1 MKTVNLILIL
11 LCSTLGMQAQNDTI
25 FQTVSE
31 RLHTF
36 QYSAPVEKIYVHQDR
51 TQYAAGETIWFKVYQ
66 SSSGLYPV
74 HSGIVYVDLI
84 DGLNRPVATTKWKL
98 TDGLAAGHID
108 LPDDVTTGFYQ
119 LRAYTLWMQN
129 FDSSGFFTRELT
141 ISARVA
147 DPYALTTDFVVKE
160 KVISASLHFDRPVT
174 VPLKYSLKIGDG
186 FTRSYAFQVDDDNE
200 ANLDIVLPNKDFNAD
215 SLYFRL
221 ETPDGNRVYP
231 IHSTPPSLITFF
243 PEGGDLV
250 LGIPSKVA
258 FKITDPGGHGLEGEG
273 VVKDDS
279 DNVVREFHSNA
290 AGMGYFYFLPE
301 AGKQYSVQLPE
312 LRITSELPVCLP
324 EGVTLETKRW
334 ENMFRVTLRHNLRE
348 QKTLYLTIHQDGVS
362 WMNAPVHLNESM
374 SVVDIP
380 LDKLPVGIFTL
391 TVYDAGYHA
400 YCERLAFVNYPE
412 PLRLAVKTDKK
423 TYGKRQKVTLQIE
436 AKDGKNIPQSGN
448 FSLSVVKAGLDN
460 LAARNNF
467 YTDYF
472 LQSELKGRIE
482 NPASYFDRED
492 STALNNLDLLLL
504 THGWRRYSWEE
515 RLSGRDPNIKYP
527 VERSLT
533 FSGKVH
539 PWYKGQSIDKM
550 ELNAMFRHDS
560 LKEVIKAKPGPDGAF
575 MFTDYDFCDTAEV
588 VLSAQ
593 DKMER
598 MLEISIV
605 ENEKK
610 ALDYYSYRKRMDSSN
625 PVFVKLMGDLPVNS
639 GKGIDKTVHKIPE
652 IQVTANSPKKKS
664 IYQLHDEVFSI
675 RTYEV
680 KRNFSYTAY
689 GDFGDG
695 SLGALGIIRFM
706 SVRYRNLKLDKKTAD
721 DKNYILDGARISARM
736 LTGIPPSL
744 IDRIDLLT
752 ASQAMIYGISRET
765 FYFHTRQS
773 MSYDMPTK
781 SVVYKFIGYNQ
792 QKEFYSPD
800 YKSKKEIVVP
810 DHRNTLYWQPD
821 VVLNKEGKTNLSFF
835 TSDEDS
841 EFVILVEG
849 RSAKNVIG
857 VVEKD
862 L

>member
-11 LCSTLGMQAQNDTI
+11 LCSTLGMQAQRDTI

-31 RLHTF
+31 CLHTF
-36 QYSAPVEKIYVHQDR
+36 QYCAPVEKIYVHQDR

-66 SSSGLYPV
+66 SSSRLYPV

-84 DGLNRPVATTKWKL
+84 DGLNRLVATTKWKL
-98 TDGLAAGHID
+98 TNGLAAGHID

-129 FDSSGFFTRELT
+129 FDPSGFFTRELT
-141 ISARVA
+141 ISARVV
-147 DPYALTTDFVVKE
+147 DPYALMTDFVVKE
-160 KVISASLHFDRPVT
+160 KVISAFLRFDRPVT

-200 ANLDIVLPNKDFNAD
+200 ANLEIVLPNNDFNAD

-231 IHSTPPSLITFF
+231 IHSTPLSLITFF
-243 PEGGDLV
+243 PEGGDLI

-258 FKITDPGGHGLEGEG
+258 FKITDPNGHGLEGKG
-273 VVKDDS
+273 VVKDDLG
-279 DNVVREFHSNA
+279 NVVREFHSNA

-312 LRITSELPVCLP
+312 LCITSELPACLP

-348 QKTLYLTIHQDGVS
+348 QKTLYLTIHQDEGS

-412 PLRLAVKTDKK
+412 PLRLTVKTDKK
-423 TYGKRQKVTLQIE
+423 SYGKRQKVSLQIE
-436 AKDGKNIPQSGN
+436 ARDGKNIPQSGN

-482 NPASYFDRED
+482 NLASYFDWED

-504 THGWRRYSWEE
+504 THGWRRYSWKE
-515 RLSGRDPNIKYP
+515 RISGRDSNIKYP

-575 MFTDYDFCDTAEV
+575 MFTGYDFCDTAEV

-598 MLEISIV
+598 MLDISIV
-605 ENEKK
+605 ANEKK
-610 ALDYYSYRKRMDSSN
+610 ALDYYSYRKRIDSSN
-625 PVFVKLMGDLPVNS
+625 PVFVKLMGDLPANP

-744 IDRIDLLT
+744 IDRVDLLT

-800 YKSKKEIVVP
+800 YKSKKDIVVP
-810 DHRNTLYWQPD
+810 DHRNTLYWQPN
-821 VVLNKEGKTNLSFF
+821 VVLNKDGKANLSFF
-835 TSDEDS
+835 TSDENS
-841 EFVILVEG
+841 KYVIVLEG
-849 RSAKNVIG
+849 RSSKNVIG
-857 VVEKD
+857 TVDIKF
-862 L
+862 

>member
-129 FDSSGFFTRELT
+129 FDPSGFFTRELT

-279 DNVVREFHSNA
+279 GNVVREFHSNA

-515 RLSGRDPNIKYP
+515 RLSGRDLNIKYP

-610 ALDYYSYRKRMDSSN
+610 ALDYYSYKKRMSKIDNSVS
-625 PVFVKLMGDLPVNS
+625 VELMGNMPLNLES
-639 GKGIDKTVHKIPE
+639 GIDKVVHKIPE
-652 IQVTANSPKKKS
+652 VRITAKSVKKKDVF
-664 IYQLHDEVFSI
+664 QLHDEVFSQRI
-675 RTYEV
+675 YEV
-680 KRNFSYTAY
+680 KRNFTYTAY
-689 GDFGDG
+689 GAPGEG
-695 SLGALGIIRFM
+695 SLGALGILTYM
-706 SVRYRNLKLDKKTAD
+706 SVKYRNMTLEELP
-721 DKNYILDGARISARM
+721 NGPVFVLDGTRVSKRTLA
-736 LTGIPPSL
+736 
-744 IDRIDLLT
+744 
-752 ASQAMIYGISRET
+752 GISPASIERVEILST
-765 FYFHTRQS
+765 SSAMMYGGMGGFYFHSRTN

-781 SVVYKFIGYNQ
+781 SVVYKFVGYNQ
-792 QKEFYSPD
+792 QKDFYSPN
-800 YKSKKEIVVP
+800 YKDKKNISIP

-841 EFVILVEG
+841 EFVIVVEG
-849 RSAKNVIG
+849 RSVKNVIG